1 MLFMS
6 LEKAKKIFIWPW
18 YSDGPKRRW
27 RKSEEMTDGF
37 YLDKGT
43 GKSNEYYSRTFSN
56 DIERK
61 TEA

>member
-1 MLFMS
+1 
-6 LEKAKKIFIWPW
+6 
-18 YSDGPKRRW
+18 
-27 RKSEEMTDGF
+27 MTDGF